1 MAHIEL
7 NVTGA
12 VACEGIGSYFASIY
26 YADPSYRTKYKLAPL
41 GRERPDTSKPA
52 VLIEQLRKSMPAA
65 ARSLTVPIERFVA
78 FSLLSACPLDRH
90 ADGAYM
96 PGMGLRAER
105 LASFVVAAS
114 LDDIEAIQPLRP
126 DEAPSAHGF
135 GKARRIIP
143 HTLPINPL
151 IHLPVTSEEAYRYPL
166 ESAVRALP
174 ARGLSSDPYVALHS
188 TAIEQIVTPDMLG

>member
-52 VLIEQLRKSMPAA
+52 MLLEQLRKSMPAA

-78 FSLLSACPLDRH
+78 FSLLRACPLDRH
-90 ADGAYM
+90 ADGAYT

-126 DEAPSAHGF
+126 DEAPSGPWLWQGPADYSSHAAHKSAHPSASNIGGGISLPP
-135 GKARRIIP
+135 GKRRTGATGP
-143 HTLPINPL
+143 R
-151 IHLPVTSEEAYRYPL
+151 PV
-166 ESAVRALP
+166 
-174 ARGLSSDPYVALHS
+174 
-188 TAIEQIVTPDMLG
+188 Q